1 MMQCLGTLET
11 SLTRDCST
19 QVGAAHNGLLFISG
33 VLPLDPKTNRC
44 VPGGVREQLEQALDN
59 LRSLLDA
66 SDSDLAHLVSI
77 QILTPDRES
86 LGIINEVYRRKL
98 MTHKPARSII
108 PCASFHPG
116 ALVEI
121 NAVAMV
127 SPELVSMKWCKE
139 SAQFQLLSA

>member
-11 SLTRDCST
+11 SVNRDCSI
-19 QVGAAHNGLLFISG
+19 QVAAAQNGLLFISG
-33 VLPLDPKTNRC
+33 VLPLDPKTDGC
-44 VPGGVREQLEQALDN
+44 VPGGVREQLEQAFEN
-59 LRSLLDA
+59 LRTLLDE

-77 QILTPDRES
+77 QILTSDRES
-86 LGIINEVYRRKL
+86 LGVINEVYRRKL

-108 PCASFHPG
+108 PCSSIHPG

-127 SPELVSMKWCKE
+127 SPELVSMKWFKE
-139 SAQFQLLSA
+139 SAHFELLSA